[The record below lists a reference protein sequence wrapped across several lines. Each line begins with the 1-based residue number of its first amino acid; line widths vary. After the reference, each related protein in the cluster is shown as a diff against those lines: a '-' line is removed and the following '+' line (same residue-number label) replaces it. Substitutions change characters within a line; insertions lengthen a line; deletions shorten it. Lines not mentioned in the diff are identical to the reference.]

1 MLQVQTIME
10 TLEAQVQTR
19 CLDKFELAG
28 CYIANISYGDM
39 AYASSDQVQ
48 VTIGIRYDNA
58 EIFDA
63 AGNATLTGADLDQT
77 VSNATG
83 GGTQA

>member
-1 MLQVQTIME
+1 MDEYNNSTFIDDVFMIGTGGIKLKE
-10 TLEAQVQTR
+10 TGE
-19 CLDKFELAG
+19 
-28 CYIANISYGDM
+28 
-39 AYASSDQVQ
+39 QVQ
-48 VTIGIRYDNA
+48 VTVGIRYDNA

-83 GGTQA
+83 GGTVGS